1 MLTQTEIEINNQA
14 DEIALILEQANR
26 LDLIAVLMQMKR
38 SHIERSVPQYNNTT
52 DRWFKQMQCWHA
64 VE

>member
-52 DRWFKQMQCWHA
+52 DRWFKQMQC
-64 VE
+64 